1 MSKFQSLCIVLL
13 ASILTACST
22 TATLIE
28 KRNLDVQTKMSDS
41 IFLDPVSLNKQTV
54 YIQIRNTS
62 DKPDFD
68 IRQALANA
76 IQARGWQVINDPDA
90 ANFLLQ
96 ANILSVGKSDKTAAE
111 RALHSGYGGV
121 LGSVALG
128 AGVSAVTGGSGR
140 NMGAAGLAMGAADF
154 VGGLR
159 VKDVYFAAVTDVQL
173 SQRAKP
179 GQKITMHSQ
188 QNLSQGNSGGE
199 RVSYEE
205 DIDWKRYRTRVLS
218 SANKANLD
226 WEEAQPELSAALA
239 QVISGL
245 F

>member
-1 MSKFQSLCIVLL
+1 
-13 ASILTACST
+13 
-22 TATLIE
+22 
-28 KRNLDVQTKMSDS
+28 
-41 IFLDPVSLNKQTV
+41 
-54 YIQIRNTS
+54 
-62 DKPDFD
+62 
-68 IRQALANA
+68 
-76 IQARGWQVINDPDA
+76 
-90 ANFLLQ
+90 
-96 ANILSVGKSDKTAAE
+96 
-111 RALHSGYGGV
+111 
-121 LGSVALG
+121 
-128 AGVSAVTGGSGR
+128 
-140 NMGAAGLAMGAADF
+140 MGAAGLAMGAADF
-154 VGGLR
+154 VGGLM